1 MSSNYRPATSRIM
14 PPSASTDSIDAEF
27 RAAAEAAGLSAKS
40 VANYINRL
48 GTLRT
53 SVFPDISLRDVILGL
68 GGAPTGTGPDKK
80 GGGAKKKRGAA
91 PPDKPPKKG
100 GDSHIDAIDASFA
113 VLRARYPTM
122 STRRNFLTAILAAI
136 RYAPSLRDAPTAEA
150 ARARWSEFHSH
161 ARAFQEARYREH
173 LPSERQMDRYVSFD
187 DIEAKYHE
195 LKAQDAAAT
204 SLATSQEL
212 LLLSFVLSMPPKR
225 ADLGSVR
232 IFTDADPRLKDDN
245 YLVLMR
251 ADERRLT
258 PAAYL
263 VMNRYKTSAKYGRV
277 ETDVP
282 SRATTD
288 LVDSLRHWPRE
299 HLFVSVR
306 NSRAGNM
313 KPFASNNSFG
323 QWVQSVF
330 KKLFGRET
338 GVTMLR
344 HIFVTERLDTNATN
358 EEEMDEIARHMLHSR
373 ALQRKYNWD
382 KDKICESMC
391 PCTKR
396 TVATNTAV
404 ATKILK
410 DGLAPKARRKSG
422 SPKSRSHK
430 PIPP

>member
-1 MSSNYRPATSRIM
+1 MDP
-14 PPSASTDSIDAEF
+14 EF
-27 RAAAEAAGLSAKS
+27 RAAAEAAGLSEKS
-40 VANYINRL
+40 IANYMNRL
-48 GTLRT
+48 GTLRA
-53 SVFPDISLRDVILGL
+53 SVFPGTPLRDVILGL
-68 GGAPTGTGPDKK
+68 GKK
-80 GGGAKKKRGAA
+80 AA
-91 PPDKPPKKG
+91 AGPKKAAA
-100 GDSHIDAIDASFA
+100 DSHISAIDASYA
-113 VLRARYPTM
+113 VLRERYPKM
-122 STRRNFLTAILAAI
+122 ATRRNFLTAILAAI
-136 RYAPSLRDAPTAEA
+136 RYAPSLRDAPTAES

-173 LPSERQMDRYVSFD
+173 LPSERQLDRYVSFD

-195 LKAQDAAAT
+195 LKAQGAASA
-204 SLATSQEL
+204 SLATSQEF

-225 ADLGSVR
+225 ADLGAVR
-232 IFTDADPRLKDDN
+232 IYTDADPRLKDEN
-245 YLVLMR
+245 YLVLLR
-251 ADERRLT
+251 ADERRLA
-258 PAAYL
+258 PSAYL

-306 NSRAGNM
+306 KSRAGNA

-323 QWVQSVF
+323 QWVQGVF

-344 HIFVTERLDTNATN
+344 HIFVTERLDANATN

-382 KDKICESMC
+382 RSKICESMC
-391 PCTKR
+391 PCAKAARTKK
-396 TVATNTAV
+396 TTA
-404 ATKILK
+404 ATKKTTAATKKTTAATKAAK
-410 DGLAPKARRKSG
+410 DGPAPSARRKPR
-422 SPKSRSHK
+422 SP
-430 PIPP
+430 